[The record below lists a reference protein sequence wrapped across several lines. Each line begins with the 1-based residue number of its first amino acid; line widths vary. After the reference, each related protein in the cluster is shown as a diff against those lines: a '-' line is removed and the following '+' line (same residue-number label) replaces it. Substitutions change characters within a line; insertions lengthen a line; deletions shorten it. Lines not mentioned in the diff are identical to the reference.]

1 MSGTVLYELHMH
13 GENIRLLAVV
23 SALFGIP
30 FVCFMWSLHAAETE
44 KGAVGYNQNM
54 PENLPGYCL
63 TGDTE
68 ACLKSVITGDAS
80 GCG

>member
-1 MSGTVLYELHMH
+1 MVKTYAFLQLC
-13 GENIRLLAVV
+13 RLFLG
-23 SALFGIP
+23 SPLCALCGA
-30 FVCFMWSLHAAETE
+30 CMQRKTE
-44 KGAVGYNQNM
+44 KGAVGYNENM

-68 ACLKSVITGDAS
+68 ARLKSVITGDAS